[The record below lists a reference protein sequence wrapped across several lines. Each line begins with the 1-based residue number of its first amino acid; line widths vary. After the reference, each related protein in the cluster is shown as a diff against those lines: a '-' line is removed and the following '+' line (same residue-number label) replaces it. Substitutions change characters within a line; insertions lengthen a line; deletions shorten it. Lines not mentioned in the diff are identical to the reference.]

1 MEVIP
6 SLLTLRSGN
15 GAGEFVLICERFLHF
30 LAVGMCL
37 VTFGNILLGCFFSVH
52 CSQILPTV
60 SYLACYKGH
69 ERLTVLSF
77 VLYGLCLAV
86 LFLGMHV
93 RLYEKA
99 TRFERYLLL
108 FLGLCIVGTVPTVGI
123 IDELNGLYF
132 APIDFV
138 HGYALYTLIVCS
150 ACWLYL
156 GFSCLYDLRACF
168 SVKEMDDL
176 HSFLMSIIWLAG
188 LTLLTVVQWQV
199 GYSIYS
205 NFWFNENTFA
215 LCEWVTIAQAVFIPA
230 KCARLFGDLKIS
242 LSVQDFCLKRE
253 DVVSPVPEKYYSLE
267 E

>member
-6 SLLTLRSGN
+6 SLLTLRTGN
-15 GAGEFVLICERFLHF
+15 GSVELLIVGERFLHF
-30 LAVGMCL
+30 LAAGFCL

-69 ERLTVLSF
+69 ERLTVLAF

-86 LFLGMHV
+86 LFLGLHV

-99 TRFERYLLL
+99 TRFERFLLL
-108 FLGLCIVGTVPTVGI
+108 FLGLAIMGAMPAVGI

-138 HGYALYTLIVCS
+138 HGYALYTLIVCC
-150 ACWLYL
+150 ACWIYL

-168 SVKEMDDL
+168 SGSEVNDL
-176 HSFLMSIIWLAG
+176 HSLLTSIIWLVVF
-188 LTLLTVVQWQV
+188 TLLTVVQWQV

-205 NFWFNENTFA
+205 NFWFNENAFA
-215 LCEWVTIAQAVFIPA
+215 LCEWATISQAAFLPA
-230 KCARLFGDLKIS
+230 KFARLFGDLKVS
-242 LSVQDFCLKRE
+242 LCVQDFCPKRDDE
-253 DVVSPVPEKYYSLE
+253 DSAAREKYYSLGE
-267 E
+267 